1 MNKEVKIYFDELKE
15 WKTEL
20 TKLRELILEC
30 GLKEEYKWRN
40 PCYTDNG
47 KNIVLI
53 GCTKEFC
60 SISFLKGELLKDTK
74 NILKKAGPNSRS
86 AKYISFETLEDIDAN
101 KETLKNYIRESI
113 ENERKGLN
121 IDYAK
126 NRELEFPDELIEKFN
141 ENSEFEDA
149 FTSLTKGRQ
158 RGYILHFSGAKQSK
172 TRTNRIEKY
181 EERIFNGKGMLDCIC
196 GLSKRMPNCDGSHKQ
211 LENVV

>member
-1 MNKEVKIYFDELKE
+1 MQIHKTMDKEVKIYFDELKV
-15 WKTEL
+15 WKSGL

-53 GCTKEFC
+53 GYTKEFY
-60 SISFLKGELLKDTK
+60 SISFPKGELLKDTK

-86 AKYISFETLEDIDAN
+86 AKYIPFETPEEIGAN
-101 KETLKNYIRESI
+101 KETLIDYIRESI
-113 ENERKGLN
+113 ENERKGLK

-126 NRELEFPDELIEKFN
+126 NRELGFPYELIEKFN
-141 ENSEFEDA
+141 ENPEFEDA

-158 RGYILHFSGAKQSK
+158 RGYILHFSAAKQSK

-181 EERIFNGKGMLDCIC
+181 EKRIFNGKGMLDCVC
-196 GLSKRMPNCDGSHKQ
+196 GLSKRMPNCDGSHK
-211 LENVV
+211 